1 MFNSAN
7 ILERL
12 RNGETPED
20 IANEMTNA
28 LNKAQ
33 DELKAEK
40 AKAAQEQEKEEKL
53 NVLAERVAA
62 AVNEYLEVAAGI
74 DLTDEELA
82 EMMVF
87 AKKVAAAMKKAFP
100 CRKIG
105 VAVLGLEVPHAH
117 IHLVPLQG
125 EGDMDFKRE
134 KLHPTPEKFLEWQKR
149 IVENL

>member
-53 NVLAERVAA
+53 DALAARIAA
-62 AVNEYLEVAAGI
+62 DVNEYLEAAIG
-74 DLTDEELA
+74 TEFSDEERMTGQEVRELA
-82 EMMVF
+82 DGFAPLLDLVKNMKVSVSETPHSKTIKVSSPSVKVKSPEDVF
-87 AKKVAAAMKKAFP
+87 AKFFKE
-100 CRKIG
+100 
-105 VAVLGLEVPHAH
+105 LGL
-117 IHLVPLQG
+117 
-125 EGDMDFKRE
+125 
-134 KLHPTPEKFLEWQKR
+134 
-149 IVENL
+149 

>member
-74 DLTDEELA
+74 ELSDEERMTGREVRELA
-82 EMMVF
+82 DGLSPLMDLLKDMKVSVSETPHSKTIKVSSPSVKVKSPEDVF
-87 AKKVAAAMKKAFP
+87 AKFFKE
-100 CRKIG
+100 
-105 VAVLGLEVPHAH
+105 LGL
-117 IHLVPLQG
+117 
-125 EGDMDFKRE
+125 
-134 KLHPTPEKFLEWQKR
+134 
-149 IVENL
+149 

>member
-40 AKAAQEQEKEEKL
+40 AKEAQEQEKEEQL
-53 NVLAERVAA
+53 DALAARIAA
-62 AVNEYLEVAAGI
+62 DVNEYLEAAIG
-74 DLTDEELA
+74 TKFSDEERMTGQEVRELA
-82 EMMVF
+82 DGFAPLLDLVKNMKVSVSETPHSKTIKVSSPSVKVKSPEDVF
-87 AKKVAAAMKKAFP
+87 AKFFKE
-100 CRKIG
+100 
-105 VAVLGLEVPHAH
+105 LGL
-117 IHLVPLQG
+117 
-125 EGDMDFKRE
+125 
-134 KLHPTPEKFLEWQKR
+134 
-149 IVENL
+149 

>member
-1 MFNSAN
+1 MYNSAN

-62 AVNEYLEVAAGI
+62 AVDEYLEAAAGI
-74 DLTDEELA
+74 ELSDEERITAKEVRELA
-82 EMMVF
+82 DGLSPLMDLLKDMKVSVSETPHSKTIKVSSPSVKVKSPEDVF
-87 AKKVAAAMKKAFP
+87 AKFFKE
-100 CRKIG
+100 
-105 VAVLGLEVPHAH
+105 LGL
-117 IHLVPLQG
+117 
-125 EGDMDFKRE
+125 
-134 KLHPTPEKFLEWQKR
+134 
-149 IVENL
+149 

>member
-40 AKAAQEQEKEEKL
+40 DKARQKQEKEEKL

-62 AVNEYLEVAAGI
+62 AVNEYLEVAAGVE
-74 DLTDEELA
+74 LSDEERMTGREVRELA
-82 EMMVF
+82 DELSPLMGLLKDMKVSVSETPHSKTIKINSPSAKVKSPEAVF
-87 AKKVAAAMKKAFP
+87 AKFFKE
-100 CRKIG
+100 
-105 VAVLGLEVPHAH
+105 LGL
-117 IHLVPLQG
+117 
-125 EGDMDFKRE
+125 
-134 KLHPTPEKFLEWQKR
+134 
-149 IVENL
+149 

>member
-40 AKAAQEQEKEEKL
+40 DKARQKQEKEEQL
-53 NVLAERVAA
+53 DALAARVAD
-62 AVNEYLEVAAGI
+62 AVNKYLEVAAGVELSDEERLTVKEVR
-74 DLTDEELA
+74 DLTDALA
-82 EMMVF
+82 PMMDLMRDMKVSVSETPHSKTIKINSPDIKVKSPEAVF
-87 AKKVAAAMKKAFP
+87 AKFFKE
-100 CRKIG
+100 
-105 VAVLGLEVPHAH
+105 LGL
-117 IHLVPLQG
+117 
-125 EGDMDFKRE
+125 
-134 KLHPTPEKFLEWQKR
+134 
-149 IVENL
+149 